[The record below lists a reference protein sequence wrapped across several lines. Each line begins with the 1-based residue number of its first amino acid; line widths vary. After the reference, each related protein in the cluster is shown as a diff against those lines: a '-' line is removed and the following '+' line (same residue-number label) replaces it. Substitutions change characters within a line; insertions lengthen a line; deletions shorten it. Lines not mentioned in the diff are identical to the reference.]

1 MPIEREAHG
10 DVVVVLRMAHGPVN
24 ALDLELLND
33 LIDKI
38 KELSDAAPPIVL
50 TGAGRAFS
58 AGVDLKRI
66 TSEPV
71 EYVAEFLTALS
82 AAFHAVFDYPGPAVA
97 AINGH
102 AIAGGFVLAAACD
115 YRVAADGGAR
125 IGLSELR
132 VGVPFP
138 TAAIEIVRHAVG
150 TAAATR
156 YALGAELVG
165 VREAPGFVDEVVGAE
180 VLEHTAAMRARE
192 RAERG
197 AEAYLLA
204 KRQLQRP
211 VWDNIERHAATEDA
225 LVTQLWSRS
234 DSLARIQKFMES
246 IGE

>member
-10 DVVVVLRMAHGPVN
+10 DVVVLRMAHGAVN

-33 LIDKI
+33 LIGNVA
-38 KELSDAAPPIVL
+38 ELAEAAPPMVL
-50 TGAGRAFS
+50 TGSGRSFS

-66 TSEPV
+66 V
-71 EYVAEFLTALS
+71 GGGAEYIAEFMTALS
-82 AAFHAVFDYPGPAVA
+82 KAFLAVFEYPGPAVA

-102 AIAGGFVLAAACD
+102 AIAGGFVFAAACD

-125 IGLSELR
+125 IGLSELK

-150 TAAATR
+150 TALASR
-156 YALGAELVG
+156 YALGAALFG
-165 VREAPGFVDEVVGAE
+165 VREAHGLIDEVVGAE
-180 VLEHTAAMRARE
+180 VLEHTAAQRARE
-192 RAERG
+192 RSQLG

-225 LVTQLWSRS
+225 VVTQLWSRA
-234 DSLARIQKFMES
+234 DSIARIQKFMES
-246 IGE
+246 MHE